1 MKKISLLLLVF
12 FLFACSFVQYNWAQ
26 QGFLVGGTVFPL
38 RSFMLNAT
46 DSAFPEDTLGYQPT
60 YGVAFGPIAGYSFN
74 NYFTVLFNP
83 LYSAQGQSYSY
94 YYNNAEGQKE
104 KVRIDTRL
112 RYFKLPLLF
121 KCHTNAAR
129 FVSVGFMAGP
139 QLDILASVEEYDSDK
154 RYQPFPPY
162 DVTYTNY
169 PNRFDTFAP
178 FVWSGV
184 MGLNLDVKLR
194 YNLKMNSYI
203 RLDYALQDVE
213 DKSEAFIRTQDGVS
227 ERTKFYSMQNEVR
240 FGNNRTSSHNATI
253 AIGLGFTYLFAKKFH
268 Y

>member
-1 MKKISLLLLVF
+1 MKKNCYQVLAFILLSLL
-12 FLFACSFVQYNWAQ
+12 VQSGYAQ

-38 RSFMLNAT
+38 RSFMLNPT
-46 DSAFPEDTLGYQPT
+46 DAAFPEDTLGYVPT
-60 YGVAFGPIAGYSFN
+60 FGVAFGPIAGYSFN

-94 YYNNAEGQKE
+94 YYNNAQGVKE
-104 KVRIDTRL
+104 KVRIDTRT

-121 KCHTNAAR
+121 KFHTNAAR
-129 FVSVGFMAGP
+129 FISVGGMIGP
-139 QLDILASVEEYDSDK
+139 QLDILTSVEEYDSDR

-162 DVTYTNY
+162 DVSYTNY

-184 MGLNLDVKLR
+184 AGLNLDVKLR

-227 ERTKFYSMQNEVR
+227 ERTKFYSQENEIR
-240 FGNNRTSSHNATI
+240 FGKDRKSSHNATI
-253 AIGLGFTYLFAKKFH
+253 AIGLGFTFLFAKKFH